1 MPGCFI
7 SPDGT
12 PSHRHLS
19 GGSRGRGLRSLLLL
33 VPVLLLVACSGSR
46 PATLGLVGTALAPC
60 PNTPN
65 CVHTGDRYPGDVA
78 PLTLAPIWVGAST
91 TDLWPL
97 VVEAVQE
104 LPRTEIITQEP
115 GYLHAES
122 TSRIFRF
129 VDDLEVH
136 HDRVL
141 GELVVRS
148 ASRMGRSDLGVNA
161 ERVETLRA
169 GLLERGV
176 VVPVPGLAGRF

>member
-1 MPGCFI
+1 MDHTRSVGG
-7 SPDGT
+7 SGT
-12 PSHRHLS
+12 STTS
-19 GGSRGRGLRSLLLL
+19 GGRSRARGLRPLLLL
-33 VPVLLLVACSGSR
+33 APALLLAACSGSR
-46 PATLGLVGTALAPC
+46 PATLGVVGTALAPC

-65 CVHTGDRYPGDVA
+65 CVHTGDRVPEDVA

-91 TDLWPL
+91 IDLWPL

-129 VDDLEVH
+129 VDDLEVY

-169 GLLERGV
+169 GLEQRGV
-176 VVPVPGLAGRF
+176 VAPAPGLAGRF

>member
-1 MPGCFI
+1 MSGRH
-7 SPDGT
+7 SAGDT
-12 PSHRHLS
+12 PTGGPPF
-19 GGSRGRGLRSLLLL
+19 GGSRGRPYRSLLLL
-33 VPVLLLVACSGSR
+33 IPAVLLAACSGTR
-46 PATLGLVGTALAPC
+46 PPTLGLVGTALAPC

-65 CVHTGDRYPGDVA
+65 CVHTGDRVPEDVA

-91 TDLWPL
+91 SDLWP
-97 VVEAVQE
+97 VVVDAVRE
-104 LPRTEIITQEP
+104 LPRTEIITEEP

-129 VDDLEVH
+129 VDDLEVV

-148 ASRMGRSDLGVNA
+148 ASRVGRSDLGVNA

-169 GLLERGV
+169 GLVERGV
-176 VVPVPGLAGRF
+176 VVPAPELASRF

>member
-1 MPGCFI
+1 MPGYPI
-7 SPDGT
+7 GPGGT
-12 PSHRHLS
+12 PTRRSTVV
-19 GGSRGRGLRSLLLL
+19 GSRGRGIRSLLLL
-33 VPVLLLVACSGSR
+33 LPVLLLAACSGTR

-65 CVHTGDRYPGDVA
+65 CVHTGDRYPEDVA

-97 VVEAVQE
+97 VVEAVQG

-136 HDRVL
+136 HNRVL

-169 GLLERGV
+169 GLVQRGV
-176 VVPVPGLAGRF
+176 VVPAPGLAGRF

>member
-1 MPGCFI
+1 MPGCF
-7 SPDGT
+7 SPGGT
-12 PSHRHLS
+12 ATDRHLF
-19 GGSRGRGLRSLLLL
+19 GGSRRQGLRSLLFL
-33 VPVLLLVACSGSR
+33 VPVLFLVACSGTR

-65 CVHTGDRYPGDVA
+65 CVHTGDRYPEGVA

-161 ERVETLRA
+161 ERVESLRA

-176 VVPVPGLAGRF
+176 VVPAPVLAGRF